1 MGIFFSVMLPVI
13 AVFAA
18 GFLLQRIR
26 LVDIKSVAAVS
37 IYIFMPA
44 LFFTS
49 LYEAEYDQQYTV
61 MIVSIFFILFMMILL
76 SKILARIFKWSTSVE
91 SASILS
97 TAFMN
102 GGNYG
107 IPVILFSLGK
117 EALPFAVFYMVM
129 QSLVINFFGVYY
141 ASRGSTGVMKGIKK
155 VFLMPGTWAAII
167 AFLCKGLNV
176 ELPGGVYSTI
186 KMVSEG
192 SIPLMM
198 IILGMQ
204 LANIKSLQFN
214 WQVLTSAVTI
224 RMFISPLLAFGFIT
238 VLQLDPIVGGVILV
252 MSAMPSA
259 ASAAMYAIEFDTEPE
274 IVSSAML
281 VTTLVSFISITVLLN
296 ILA

>member
-13 AVFAA
+13 AVFTA

-49 LYEAEYDQQYTV
+49 LYEADYDEQYTI
-61 MIVSIFFILFMMILL
+61 MIVSIFFILFMMTVL
-76 SKILARIFKWSTSVE
+76 SKILARIFKWSTSIE

-141 ASRGSTGVMKGIKK
+141 ASRGSTGVMKGIKR
-155 VFLMPGTWAAII
+155 VFLMPATWAAII
-167 AFLCKGLNV
+167 AFLFKGLDI
-176 ELPGGVYSTI
+176 ELPSGVYSTI

-204 LANIKSLQFN
+204 LGNIKSLHFN
-214 WQVLTSAVTI
+214 WQVLASAVTI

-238 VLQLDPIVGGVILV
+238 VLQLDSIVGGVILV

-274 IVSSAML
+274 IVTSAML

-296 ILA
+296 VLA

>member
-1 MGIFFSVMLPVI
+1 MGIFFSVMLPII
-13 AVFAA
+13 AVFGA
-18 GFLLQRIR
+18 GYLLERIR
-26 LVDIKSVAAVS
+26 FVDVKSVAAVS

-49 LYEAEYDQQYTV
+49 LYEAEYNHDYVV
-61 MIVSIFFILFMMILL
+61 MIVSILFILFMMIALNKVISRMFNW
-76 SKILARIFKWSTSVE
+76 SKSVE
-91 SASILS
+91 SASILA

-107 IPVILFSLGK
+107 IPVILFSIGDK
-117 EALPFAVFYMVM
+117 ALPFAIFYMVM

-141 ASRGSTGVMKGIKK
+141 ASRGSTGMKKGITKIFK
-155 VFLMPGTWAAII
+155 MPGTWAAAL
-167 AFLCKGLNV
+167 AFLFHGFQITIPESV
-176 ELPGGVYSTI
+176 FSTI

-204 LANIKSLQFN
+204 LAKITHLKFN
-214 WQVLTSAVTI
+214 WQVIIFAVTI
-224 RMFISPLLAFGFIT
+224 RMFISPILAYAFIT
-238 VLQLDPIVGGVILV
+238 ILDLGSIVGGVILV

-274 IVSSAML
+274 LVSSAMF
-281 VTTLVSFISITVLLN
+281 VTTLVSFVTITVLLN
-296 ILA
+296 ILS